1 MSTTSI
7 TIRAP
12 DDFHH
17 HLRDEDAKDKG
28 VGLLS
33 LTCKLAAREFERMII
48 MPNLKPPVR
57 TLADATSY
65 RERIL
70 GNLTEGTGTFDPM
83 MTLYL
88 TDHTT
93 PQDIKDAMSSGIVK
107 AAKLY
112 PAGKIQ
118 ALKA

>member
-1 MSTTSI
+1 
-7 TIRAP
+7 
-12 DDFHH
+12 
-17 HLRDEDAKDKG
+17 
-28 VGLLS
+28 
-33 LTCKLAAREFERMII
+33 MII

-57 TLADATSY
+57 TLADATKY

-88 TDHTT
+88 TDHTS